1 MRILAQFE
9 RTVGN
14 LSECCRGRSRSS
26 QLAWLVLHSIVMCCA
41 LAICAKISAR
51 HVGGRDSMPN
61 AEPPGSGVGG
71 FVVEALAG
79 PRAAIF
85 RLEPSGGRAQG
96 IITIGRR
103 RQLKR
108 PRLDPAWLRHASFSR
123 HALGRA
129 DHLRTGSNMLGNL
142 FGSVHHCPVAS
153 LYNHSSC
160 NSNALCNKPR
170 GYRPNKRSE

>member
-1 MRILAQFE
+1 MKILAQFE

-14 LSECCRGRSRSS
+14 LSSAAAAGREAASSRRSCFIALSCAARSRYA
-26 QLAWLVLHSIVMCCA
+26 QRYPPGMPGDVIVC
-41 LAICAKISAR
+41 LTPS
-51 HVGGRDSMPN
+51 
-61 AEPPGSGVGG
+61 PPGSGVGG

-108 PRLDPAWLRHASFSR
+108 PRLDAAWLRHASFSR